1 MNQPQPLPPG
11 LGRAPRRNRAS
22 LEAALRAT
30 REVLEKRMSS
40 GVLDGVSGHELRMA
54 LDAMDILWE
63 EIGALARLISRD
75 RRRYARFFDHVPD
88 AYLITTPGGRINEAN
103 RAAVG
108 LLGVPD
114 GQLPGQNLCAFLDAQ
129 ERSRFLDRLGL
140 VLRDTGAPRAE
151 PWLASL
157 VPATG
162 HPLKVA
168 LTLGAIEH
176 SSGKVAELCWLIRPA
191 AHVAAFS

>member
-1 MNQPQPLPPG
+1 MNQPQPLLQG

-40 GVLDGVSGHELRMA
+40 GVLDGVAGHELRMA
-54 LDAMDILWE
+54 LDAMDFLWE
-63 EIGALARLISRD
+63 EVGALARLISRD

-88 AYLITTPGGRINEAN
+88 AYLITTPQGRINEAN

-108 LLGVPD
+108 LFGVPD
-114 GQLPGQNLCAFLDAQ
+114 EKLPGQSLAAFLETQ
-129 ERSRFLDRLGL
+129 ERSRFLERLAL
-140 VLRDTGAPRAE
+140 MTHDAVAPRPT
-151 PWLASL
+151 PWLARL
-157 VPATG
+157 HPATG
-162 HPLKVA
+162 APLKVA

-191 AHVAAFS
+191 ANAAEFA